1 MSLVNLLRKVNCR
14 RRQVNVAGVLYNGKV
29 KSADERG
36 AASLRLIA
44 ALLLVNRNGV
54 AGESSPCDWVSFNR
68 CSATLT
74 CDPVAIN
81 RCSAAFNRGKATL
94 TSESSQLTCCSA
106 AFNRGEATLTSDP
119 VAINRC
125 SAAFNLS
132 SSSSFSFLSTPSP
145 LRGTSPVSGGEFA
158 GAVSG

>member
-1 MSLVNLLRKVNCR
+1 MPQHKQAKTALHDSICLFIFTIR
-14 RRQVNVAGVLYNGKV
+14 
-29 KSADERG
+29 ADERG

-81 RCSAAFNRGKATL
+81 RCSAAFN
-94 TSESSQLTCCSA
+94 
-106 AFNRGEATLTSDP
+106 
-119 VAINRC
+119 
-125 SAAFNLS
+125 LS
-132 SSSSFSFLSTPSP
+132 SSQRSCSSTPRFSKSMSH
-145 LRGTSPVSGGEFA
+145 TEFLCLQIA
-158 GAVSG
+158 TVVFIGCDDDRNIVHDFKSIAFQSHSLDGVVADKEYFADAQFS